1 MILPNWYLAT
11 DATYTS
17 KTACLNSVNRASN
30 HSQATL
36 GVAGALL
43 HPVASCTQRLQPAA
57 QLADEPHIEGF
68 PTDVQISANGRTT
81 SLGDHDTQEAAAAA
95 FDRAAI
101 NKDGAAAKTNFDR
114 DNYAAEMTV
123 LTSAIAAV
131 SKSENPL
138 CTMPLN
144 LMAS

>member
-1 MILPNWYLAT
+1 MG
-11 DATYTS
+11 S
-17 KTACLNSVNRASN
+17 F
-30 HSQATL
+30 
-36 GVAGALL
+36 
-43 HPVASCTQRLQPAA
+43 TQHLQPAA
-57 QLADEPHIEGF
+57 QLADVPHIEGF

-123 LTSAIAAV
+123 LTSAVAAV
-131 SKSENPL
+131 PNQFWNPAL
-138 CTMPLN
+138 HHAVEANGFTAW
-144 LMAS
+144 ASPSAAQRWTLLRSTGTFQVHR